1 MEKLEQEL
9 SDYYGQNVG
18 GEYRYDSVVTT
29 FKPNKAGMTANEF
42 LRAYARAYQAGK
54 DNPFTAALEDPD
66 YMEQLWVCTDPKA
79 ITDEMYAFIEN
90 GLTDNGYSKEEI
102 DGWMNQT
109 PWISMRF
116 TNTTYQAILIE
127 MGEFKSIYAD
137 YITNNYLEYR
147 ASMMAAVAQRV
158 ALDNVPQ

>member
-1 MEKLEQEL
+1 MEQEL

-90 GLTDNGYSKEEI
+90 
-102 DGWMNQT
+102 
-109 PWISMRF
+109 
-116 TNTTYQAILIE
+116 
-127 MGEFKSIYAD
+127 
-137 YITNNYLEYR
+137 
-147 ASMMAAVAQRV
+147 
-158 ALDNVPQ
+158 